1 MKYTKQQRI
10 IHCREQI
17 FNNSIIIANKSKANI
32 RLMKE
37 LKKIMNELPLEKKL
51 RYDKELASNNWKKTN
66 YYLKGKK
73 QL

>member
-17 FNNSIIIANKSKANI
+17 LNNNIIIANKSKANI

-37 LKKIMNELPLEKKL
+37 LKKIINALPLEKKL